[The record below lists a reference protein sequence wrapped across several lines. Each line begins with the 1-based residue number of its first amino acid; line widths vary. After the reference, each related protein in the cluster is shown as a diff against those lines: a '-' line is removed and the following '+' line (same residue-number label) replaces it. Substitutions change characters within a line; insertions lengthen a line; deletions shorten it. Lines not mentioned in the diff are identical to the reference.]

1 MTIKVNDSNI
11 YNKNF
16 GLLVKQEAF
25 FFTMNVTTEK
35 IENHKVVLTI
45 EVPAEELDKGI
56 KAACK
61 SLANR
66 VNIPGFRKGKAPRR
80 ILEMNIGKE
89 AILDEAFD
97 RVAQKAFDEA
107 LKQENLDPV
116 DRPQVDIVTLEEGK
130 DVVFKAT
137 ITPVPE
143 VTLGEYKGL
152 KVAKDAVEVKDEQ
165 VEEQVKNILNH
176 HAKMVDAEEG
186 ATVANDDFITLDF
199 KGEVDGVAFAG
210 GEGKDYPLQIGSHS
224 FIDTFED
231 QLVGLKVGE
240 EKDVNVTFP
249 EEYHA
254 KDLAGKAAVFH
265 CKINSIKHKEM
276 PELTDEF
283 VKASTS
289 YESIEDMKAKLREN
303 IEKNAQREADTKRR
317 NEILK
322 QATDNITVDI
332 PEVMV
337 ENRVSNMIQ
346 ELSVNLEN
354 QGMNLDAYLK
364 YANMDMAKLREQYKE
379 SAAIAV
385 KTDLMLDAVAKA
397 EDIKVENADINAE
410 IALLAATYG
419 TTPQEVSKIIK
430 KNHSIGNLVATVL
443 HKKAA
448 NFIIDSAVEA

>member
-1 MTIKVNDSNI
+1 
-11 YNKNF
+11 
-16 GLLVKQEAF
+16 
-25 FFTMNVTTEK
+25 MNVTTEK

-80 ILEMNIGKE
+80 ILEMNIDKE

>member
-1 MTIKVNDSNI
+1 
-11 YNKNF
+11 
-16 GLLVKQEAF
+16 
-25 FFTMNVTTEK
+25 MNVTTEK

-419 TTPQEVSKIIK
+419 TTPQEVSKSIK

>member
-1 MTIKVNDSNI
+1 
-11 YNKNF
+11 
-16 GLLVKQEAF
+16 
-25 FFTMNVTTEK
+25 MNVTTEK

>member
-1 MTIKVNDSNI
+1 
-11 YNKNF
+11 
-16 GLLVKQEAF
+16 
-25 FFTMNVTTEK
+25 MNVTTEK

-224 FIDTFED
+224 FIDTFEE

-397 EDIKVENADINAE
+397 EDIKVENTDINAE

>member
-1 MTIKVNDSNI
+1 
-11 YNKNF
+11 
-16 GLLVKQEAF
+16 
-25 FFTMNVTTEK
+25 MNVTTEK

-265 CKINSIKHKEM
+265 CKISSIKHKEM

>member
-1 MTIKVNDSNI
+1 
-11 YNKNF
+11 
-16 GLLVKQEAF
+16 
-25 FFTMNVTTEK
+25 MNVTTEK

-61 SLANR
+61 FLANR

-97 RVAQKAFDEA
+97 RVAQKAFEEA

-116 DRPQVDIVTLEEGK
+116 DRPQVDVVTLEEGK

-210 GEGKDYPLQIGSHS
+210 GKGKDYPLQIGSHS

>member
-1 MTIKVNDSNI
+1 
-11 YNKNF
+11 
-16 GLLVKQEAF
+16 
-25 FFTMNVTTEK
+25 MNVTTEK

-199 KGEVDGVAFAG
+199 KGEVDGVTFAG

-276 PELTDEF
+276 LELTDEF

>member
-1 MTIKVNDSNI
+1 
-11 YNKNF
+11 
-16 GLLVKQEAF
+16 
-25 FFTMNVTTEK
+25 MNVTTEK

-66 VNIPGFRKGKAPRR
+66 VNMPGFRKGKAPRR

-210 GEGKDYPLQIGSHS
+210 GKGKDYPLQIGSHS

-283 VKASTS
+283 VKVSTS

>member
-1 MTIKVNDSNI
+1 
-11 YNKNF
+11 
-16 GLLVKQEAF
+16 
-25 FFTMNVTTEK
+25 MNVTTEK

-45 EVPAEELDKGI
+45 EVPAEEVDKGI

>member
-16 GLLVKQEAF
+16 GLLVKQEV

-130 DVVFKAT
+130 NVVFKAT

-379 SAAIAV
+379 SATIAV

>member
-1 MTIKVNDSNI
+1 
-11 YNKNF
+11 
-16 GLLVKQEAF
+16 
-25 FFTMNVTTEK
+25 MNVTTEK

-199 KGEVDGVAFAG
+199 KGEVDGVAFPG

-332 PEVMV
+332 PEVMI

>member
-1 MTIKVNDSNI
+1 
-11 YNKNF
+11 
-16 GLLVKQEAF
+16 
-25 FFTMNVTTEK
+25 MNVTTEK

-289 YESIEDMKAKLREN
+289 YESIEDMKAKLCEN

>member
-1 MTIKVNDSNI
+1 
-11 YNKNF
+11 
-16 GLLVKQEAF
+16 
-25 FFTMNVTTEK
+25 
-35 IENHKVVLTI
+35 
-45 EVPAEELDKGI
+45 
-56 KAACK
+56 
-61 SLANR
+61 
-66 VNIPGFRKGKAPRR
+66 
-80 ILEMNIGKE
+80 MNIGKE

>member
-1 MTIKVNDSNI
+1 
-11 YNKNF
+11 
-16 GLLVKQEAF
+16 
-25 FFTMNVTTEK
+25 MNVTTEK

-130 DVVFKAT
+130 NVVFKAT

-385 KTDLMLDAVAKA
+385 KTDLMLDAVAKS

>member
-1 MTIKVNDSNI
+1 
-11 YNKNF
+11 
-16 GLLVKQEAF
+16 
-25 FFTMNVTTEK
+25 MNVTTEK

-283 VKASTS
+283 IKASTS

-419 TTPQEVSKIIK
+419 KTPQEVSKIIK

>member
-1 MTIKVNDSNI
+1 
-11 YNKNF
+11 
-16 GLLVKQEAF
+16 
-25 FFTMNVTTEK
+25 MNVTTEK

-317 NEILK
+317 NEFLK

>member
-1 MTIKVNDSNI
+1 
-11 YNKNF
+11 
-16 GLLVKQEAF
+16 
-25 FFTMNVTTEK
+25 MNVTTEK

-265 CKINSIKHKEM
+265 CKINSIKHKE
-276 PELTDEF
+276 
-283 VKASTS
+283 STS

>member
-16 GLLVKQEAF
+16 GLLVKQEV

-289 YESIEDMKAKLREN
+289 YESIEDMKTKLREN

>member
-1 MTIKVNDSNI
+1 
-11 YNKNF
+11 
-16 GLLVKQEAF
+16 
-25 FFTMNVTTEK
+25 MNVTTEK

-199 KGEVDGVAFAG
+199 KGEVDGVAFPG

-283 VKASTS
+283 VKETTS
-289 YESIEDMKAKLREN
+289 YENIEDMKAKLREN

-332 PEVMV
+332 PEVMI

-354 QGMNLDAYLK
+354 QGRNLDAYLK
-364 YANMDMAKLREQYKE
+364 YANMDIAKLREQYKE

>member
-1 MTIKVNDSNI
+1 
-11 YNKNF
+11 
-16 GLLVKQEAF
+16 
-25 FFTMNVTTEK
+25 MNVTTEK

-322 QATDNITVDI
+322 QATDNITVNI

>member
-1 MTIKVNDSNI
+1 
-11 YNKNF
+11 
-16 GLLVKQEAF
+16 
-25 FFTMNVTTEK
+25 MNVTTEK

-283 VKASTS
+283 AKASTS

>member
-1 MTIKVNDSNI
+1 
-11 YNKNF
+11 
-16 GLLVKQEAF
+16 
-25 FFTMNVTTEK
+25 MNVTTEK

-337 ENRVSNMIQ
+337 ENSVSNMIQ

-364 YANMDMAKLREQYKE
+364 YANMDMAKLRGQYKE

>member
-1 MTIKVNDSNI
+1 
-11 YNKNF
+11 
-16 GLLVKQEAF
+16 
-25 FFTMNVTTEK
+25 MNVTTEK

-186 ATVANDDFITLDF
+186 ATIANDDFITLDF

>member
-1 MTIKVNDSNI
+1 
-11 YNKNF
+11 
-16 GLLVKQEAF
+16 
-25 FFTMNVTTEK
+25 MNVTTEK

-199 KGEVDGVAFAG
+199 KGEVDGVAFPG

-254 KDLAGKAAVFH
+254 KDLAGKAAVFY

-283 VKASTS
+283 VKETTS
-289 YESIEDMKAKLREN
+289 YENIEDMKAKLREN

-332 PEVMV
+332 PEVMI

-364 YANMDMAKLREQYKE
+364 YANMDIAKLREQYKE

>member
-1 MTIKVNDSNI
+1 
-11 YNKNF
+11 
-16 GLLVKQEAF
+16 
-25 FFTMNVTTEK
+25 MNVTTEK

-97 RVAQKAFDEA
+97 RVAQKAFEEA

-116 DRPQVDIVTLEEGK
+116 DRPQVDVVTLEEGK

-210 GEGKDYPLQIGSHS
+210 GKGKDYPLQIGSHS

-337 ENRVSNMIQ
+337 ENRVSSMIQ

>member
-1 MTIKVNDSNI
+1 
-11 YNKNF
+11 
-16 GLLVKQEAF
+16 
-25 FFTMNVTTEK
+25 MNVTTEK

-385 KTDLMLDAVAKA
+385 KTDLMLDAIAKA

>member
-1 MTIKVNDSNI
+1 
-11 YNKNF
+11 
-16 GLLVKQEAF
+16 
-25 FFTMNVTTEK
+25 
-35 IENHKVVLTI
+35 
-45 EVPAEELDKGI
+45 
-56 KAACK
+56 
-61 SLANR
+61 
-66 VNIPGFRKGKAPRR
+66 
-80 ILEMNIGKE
+80 MNIGKE

-130 DVVFKAT
+130 NVVFKAT

-303 IEKNAQREADTKRR
+303 IEKMHSVKQILNAVTK
-317 NEILK
+317 
-322 QATDNITVDI
+322 
-332 PEVMV
+332 
-337 ENRVSNMIQ
+337 S
-346 ELSVNLEN
+346 
-354 QGMNLDAYLK
+354 
-364 YANMDMAKLREQYKE
+364 
-379 SAAIAV
+379 
-385 KTDLMLDAVAKA
+385 
-397 EDIKVENADINAE
+397 
-410 IALLAATYG
+410 
-419 TTPQEVSKIIK
+419 
-430 KNHSIGNLVATVL
+430 
-443 HKKAA
+443 
-448 NFIIDSAVEA
+448 

>member
-1 MTIKVNDSNI
+1 
-11 YNKNF
+11 
-16 GLLVKQEAF
+16 
-25 FFTMNVTTEK
+25 MNVTTEK

-130 DVVFKAT
+130 DVVFKAA

>member
-1 MTIKVNDSNI
+1 
-11 YNKNF
+11 
-16 GLLVKQEAF
+16 
-25 FFTMNVTTEK
+25 MNVSTEK
-35 IENHKVVLTI
+35 LENHKVVLTI

>member
-1 MTIKVNDSNI
+1 
-11 YNKNF
+11 
-16 GLLVKQEAF
+16 
-25 FFTMNVTTEK
+25 MNVTTEK

-199 KGEVDGVAFAG
+199 KGEVDGVAFPG

-283 VKASTS
+283 VKETTS
-289 YESIEDMKAKLREN
+289 YENIEDMKAKLREN
-303 IEKNAQREADTKRR
+303 IEKNAQREVDTKRR

-332 PEVMV
+332 PEVMI

-364 YANMDMAKLREQYKE
+364 YANMDIAKLREQYKE

>member
-1 MTIKVNDSNI
+1 
-11 YNKNF
+11 
-16 GLLVKQEAF
+16 
-25 FFTMNVTTEK
+25 MNVTTEK

-45 EVPAEELDKGI
+45 EVPAEELGKGI

-210 GEGKDYPLQIGSHS
+210 GKGKDYPLQIGSHS

>member
-1 MTIKVNDSNI
+1 
-11 YNKNF
+11 
-16 GLLVKQEAF
+16 
-25 FFTMNVTTEK
+25 MNVTTEK

-332 PEVMV
+332 QEVMV

>member
-1 MTIKVNDSNI
+1 
-11 YNKNF
+11 
-16 GLLVKQEAF
+16 
-25 FFTMNVTTEK
+25 MNVTTEK

-410 IALLAATYG
+410 IALLAASYG

>member
-1 MTIKVNDSNI
+1 
-11 YNKNF
+11 
-16 GLLVKQEAF
+16 
-25 FFTMNVTTEK
+25 MNVTTEK

-346 ELSVNLEN
+346 ELSVNLES

>member
-1 MTIKVNDSNI
+1 
-11 YNKNF
+11 
-16 GLLVKQEAF
+16 
-25 FFTMNVTTEK
+25 MNVTTEK

-61 SLANR
+61 SLANH

>member
-16 GLLVKQEAF
+16 GLLVKQEV

-130 DVVFKAT
+130 NVVFKAT

-303 IEKNAQREADTKRR
+303 IEKNAQREADTKCR

>member
-1 MTIKVNDSNI
+1 
-11 YNKNF
+11 
-16 GLLVKQEAF
+16 
-25 FFTMNVTTEK
+25 MNVTTEK

-199 KGEVDGVAFAG
+199 KGE
-210 GEGKDYPLQIGSHS
+210 S
-224 FIDTFED
+224 
-231 QLVGLKVGE
+231 
-240 EKDVNVTFP
+240 
-249 EEYHA
+249 
-254 KDLAGKAAVFH
+254 
-265 CKINSIKHKEM
+265 
-276 PELTDEF
+276 
-283 VKASTS
+283 
-289 YESIEDMKAKLREN
+289 
-303 IEKNAQREADTKRR
+303 
-317 NEILK
+317 
-322 QATDNITVDI
+322 
-332 PEVMV
+332 
-337 ENRVSNMIQ
+337 
-346 ELSVNLEN
+346 
-354 QGMNLDAYLK
+354 
-364 YANMDMAKLREQYKE
+364 
-379 SAAIAV
+379 
-385 KTDLMLDAVAKA
+385 
-397 EDIKVENADINAE
+397 
-410 IALLAATYG
+410 
-419 TTPQEVSKIIK
+419 
-430 KNHSIGNLVATVL
+430 
-443 HKKAA
+443 
-448 NFIIDSAVEA
+448 

>member
-1 MTIKVNDSNI
+1 
-11 YNKNF
+11 
-16 GLLVKQEAF
+16 
-25 FFTMNVTTEK
+25 MNVTTEK

-89 AILDEAFD
+89 AILDEVFD

-364 YANMDMAKLREQYKE
+364 YANMDMAKLRGQYKE

>member
-1 MTIKVNDSNI
+1 
-11 YNKNF
+11 
-16 GLLVKQEAF
+16 
-25 FFTMNVTTEK
+25 MNVTTEK

-130 DVVFKAT
+130 NVVFKAT

-224 FIDTFED
+224 FIDTFEE